1 MTEKFTAILLDTSIY
16 DQYGLKLEK
25 GLLGKLSQFSRT
37 STTFLIPDV
46 IYNEVKNHL
55 ERKIKTSRGS
65 LEKAFEE
72 AGDHLFFDGSE
83 LNDAKKTLIESRE
96 VEGLGKSRLDR
107 FVAVTDAEVLTT
119 GDYVS
124 VPELLERYFF
134 QKLLLRIQ
142 VRKKMSFPMP

>member
-83 LNDAKKTLIESRE
+83 LNDAKKTLIESR
-96 VEGLGKSRLDR
+96 
-107 FVAVTDAEVLTT
+107 
-119 GDYVS
+119 
-124 VPELLERYFF
+124 
-134 QKLLLRIQ
+134 
-142 VRKKMSFPMP
+142 